1 MEQKKWLNIFNDEE
15 DKIKKI
21 CIKASEIHEDV
32 NQNYGEN
39 KPYIF
44 HLLDVFD
51 CVKSFGFQSCNNEED
66 VLGIVAGAL
75 FHDSI
80 EDARLT
86 YNDVKSEL
94 KLCELSENQVF
105 IGSEIA
111 YALTNEKGRTRA
123 ERANEKYYEG
133 VRSTKYA
140 PMVKYA
146 DRIANLRFS
155 VMNAIK
161 YESKECIR
169 KAKMYIKEMDH
180 FNESVIREN
189 VDIEY
194 TVPKL
199 MIDESEEIISQYK
212 EKYLN

>member
-1 MEQKKWLNIFNDEE
+1 MKQEQWLKIFDDEA

-21 CIKASEIHEDV
+21 CIKASNIHEDV

-51 CVKSFGFQSCNNEED
+51 CVKNFGFQSCNNEED

-94 KLCELSENQVF
+94 KLCGLSENQVF

-123 ERANEKYYEG
+123 ERANEKYYERI
-133 VRSTKYA
+133 RSTKYA

-155 VMNAIK
+155 VMNAI
-161 YESKECIR
+161 EHGSKECIR
-169 KAKMYIKEMDH
+169 KAKMYIKEMNH

-199 MIDESEEIISQYK
+199 MIEQSEEIISQYNK
-212 EKYLN
+212 KYLN

>member
-1 MEQKKWLNIFNDEE
+1 MEQTDWLKIFDDEE

-21 CIKASEIHEDV
+21 CIKASEIHEVV

-44 HLLDVFD
+44 HLLDVFE

-66 VLGIVAGAL
+66 VLGIVAGTL

-86 YNDVKSEL
+86 YNDVKYILEFHG
-94 KLCELSENQVF
+94 LSENQVF

-155 VMNAIK
+155 VMNSL
-161 YESKECIR
+161 E
-169 KAKMYIKEMDH
+169 H
-180 FNESVIREN
+180 
-189 VDIEY
+189 
-194 TVPKL
+194 
-199 MIDESEEIISQYK
+199 ESEERT
-212 EKYLN
+212 

>member
-15 DKIKKI
+15 DNIKKI
-21 CIKASEIHEDV
+21 CTKASEIHEDV
-32 NQNYGEN
+32 NQSYGAN

-94 KLCELSENQVF
+94 KLCGLSENQVF
-105 IGSEIA
+105 IGSEIT

-123 ERANEKYYEG
+123 ERTNEKYYEG
-133 VRSTKYA
+133 IRSTKYA

-146 DRIANLRFS
+146 DRIANLCFS
-155 VMNAIK
+155 VMNAIEH
-161 YESKECIR
+161 ESKECFR

-180 FNESVIREN
+180 FNESIIREN

-199 MIDESEEIISQYK
+199 MIEQSEEIISQYK
-212 EKYLN
+212 KKYLN

>member
-199 MIDESEEIISQYK
+199 MIEQSEEIISQYK
-212 EKYLN
+212 KKYLN

>member
-15 DKIKKI
+15 ENIKKI

-32 NQNYGEN
+32 NQSYGAN

-86 YNDVKSEL
+86 YNDVKYIL
-94 KLCELSENQVF
+94 KFRGLSENQVF

-133 VRSTKYA
+133 IRSTKYA

-146 DRIANLRFS
+146 DRIANLRYS
-155 VMNAIK
+155 VMNSIEH
-161 YESKECIR
+161 ESEECIR

-189 VDIEY
+189 VNIEY

-199 MIDESEEIISQYK
+199 MIDESEEIISQYNK
-212 EKYLN
+212 KYLN

>member
-21 CIKASEIHEDV
+21 CIKASKIYEDV

-94 KLCELSENQVF
+94 KLCGLSKNQVF
-105 IGSEIA
+105 IGSEIT
-111 YALTNEKGRTRA
+111 YALTNEKGRTRV

-133 VRSTKYA
+133 IRSTKYA

-189 VDIEY
+189 VDVEY

-199 MIDESEEIISQYK
+199 MIEQSEEIISQYK

>member
-1 MEQKKWLNIFNDEE
+1 MKREQWLNIFDDEA

-21 CIKASEIHEDV
+21 CIKASKIHKDV
-32 NQNYGEN
+32 NQSYGEN
-39 KPYIF
+39 KPYTF

-66 VLGIVAGAL
+66 VLGIVVGAL
-75 FHDSI
+75 LHDSI
-80 EDARLT
+80 KDARLT

-94 KLCELSENQVF
+94 KLCGLSENQVF

-123 ERANEKYYEG
+123 ERANEKYYG
-133 VRSTKYA
+133 GIRSTKYA

-155 VMNAIK
+155 VMNAIEH
-161 YESKECIR
+161 ESEECIR

-189 VDIEY
+189 VDI
-194 TVPKL
+194 
-199 MIDESEEIISQYK
+199 
-212 EKYLN
+212 

>member
-21 CIKASEIHEDV
+21 CIKASKIYEDV

-94 KLCELSENQVF
+94 KLCGLSKNQVF
-105 IGSEIA
+105 IGSEIT
-111 YALTNEKGRTRA
+111 YALTNEKGRTRV

-133 VRSTKYA
+133 IRSTKYA

-189 VDIEY
+189 VDVEY

-199 MIDESEEIISQYK
+199 MIEQSGEIISQYK
-212 EKYLN
+212 KKYLN

>member
-15 DKIKKI
+15 DRIKKI
-21 CIKASEIHEDV
+21 CIKASNIHEDV
-32 NQNYGEN
+32 NQSYGGN
-39 KPYIF
+39 KPYSF

-86 YNDVKSEL
+86 YNNVKYIL
-94 KLCELSENQVF
+94 KFCGLSENQVF

-111 YALTNEKGRTRA
+111 YALTNEKGRMRA

-133 VRSTKYA
+133 IRSTKYA

-146 DRIANLRFS
+146 DRIANLCFS
-155 VMNAIK
+155 VMNSLEH
-161 YESKECIR
+161 ESEECIR
-169 KAKMYIKEMDH
+169 KAKMYIKEMEH

-199 MIDESEEIISQYK
+199 MIEQSEEIISQYK

>member
-1 MEQKKWLNIFNDEE
+1 MEQKKWLNIFNVEE

-32 NQNYGEN
+32 NQSYGGD

-94 KLCELSENQVF
+94 KLCGLSENQVF

-133 VRSTKYA
+133 IRSTKYT

-180 FNESVIREN
+180 FNEYVIREN

-199 MIDESEEIISQYK
+199 MIEQSEEIISQYK
-212 EKYLN
+212 KKYLN

>member
-1 MEQKKWLNIFNDEE
+1 M
-15 DKIKKI
+15 
-21 CIKASEIHEDV
+21 
-32 NQNYGEN
+32 
-39 KPYIF
+39 
-44 HLLDVFD
+44 
-51 CVKSFGFQSCNNEED
+51 
-66 VLGIVAGAL
+66 

-94 KLCELSENQVF
+94 KSCGLFENQVF

-111 YALTNEKGRTRA
+111 YSLTNENGRTRA
-123 ERANEKYYEG
+123 ERANEKYYNG
-133 VRSTKYA
+133 IRSTKYA

-155 VMNAIK
+155 VMNSLEH
-161 YESKECIR
+161 ESEECIR
-169 KAKMYIKEMDH
+169 KAKMYIKEMVH

-199 MIDESEEIISQYK
+199 MIEQSEEIISQYK
-212 EKYLN
+212 KKYLN

>member
-1 MEQKKWLNIFNDEE
+1 MEQKKWLKVFDDEE
-15 DKIKKI
+15 DNIKKI
-21 CIKASEIHEDV
+21 CIKASNIHEDV
-32 NQNYGEN
+32 NQSYGGN

-86 YNDVKSEL
+86 YNDVKTEL
-94 KLCELSENQVF
+94 KLCGLSENQVF
-105 IGSEIA
+105 LGSEIA

-133 VRSTKYA
+133 IRSTKYA

-155 VMNAIK
+155 VLNAIEH
-161 YESKECIR
+161 ESEECIR
-169 KAKMYIKEMDH
+169 KAKMYIKEMNH

-199 MIDESEEIISQYK
+199 MIEQSEEIISQYK
-212 EKYLN
+212 KKYLN

>member
-1 MEQKKWLNIFNDEE
+1 MKQEQWLKIFDDEA

-32 NQNYGEN
+32 NQSYGGD

-94 KLCELSENQVF
+94 KLCGLSVNQVF

-133 VRSTKYA
+133 IRSTKYA

-199 MIDESEEIISQYK
+199 MIEQSEEIISQYN

>member
-189 VDIEY
+189 VDIRIKA
-194 TVPKL
+194 VWIRDK
-199 MIDESEEIISQYK
+199 QR
-212 EKYLN
+212 

>member
-1 MEQKKWLNIFNDEE
+1 MRI
-15 DKIKKI
+15 I
-21 CIKASEIHEDV
+21 
-32 NQNYGEN
+32 
-39 KPYIF
+39 
-44 HLLDVFD
+44 
-51 CVKSFGFQSCNNEED
+51 
-66 VLGIVAGAL
+66 AGAL

-94 KLCELSENQVF
+94 KLCGLSENQVF
-105 IGSEIA
+105 IGSEIT

-123 ERANEKYYEG
+123 ERTNEKYYECI
-133 VRSTKYA
+133 RSTKYA

-155 VMNAIK
+155 VMNAIEH
-161 YESKECIR
+161 ESKECIR

-180 FNESVIREN
+180 FNESIIREN

-199 MIDESEEIISQYK
+199 MIEQSEDIISQYK
-212 EKYLN
+212 KKYLN

>member
-21 CIKASEIHEDV
+21 CIKASKIYEDV

-94 KLCELSENQVF
+94 KSCGLFENQVF

-111 YALTNEKGRTRA
+111 YSLTNENGRTRA
-123 ERANEKYYEG
+123 ERANEKYYNG
-133 VRSTKYA
+133 IRSTKYA

-146 DRIANLRFS
+146 DRIANLRYS
-155 VMNAIK
+155 VMNAIEH
-161 YESKECIR
+161 ESKECVR

-194 TVPKL
+194 TVSKL
-199 MIDESEEIISQYK
+199 MIEQSEEIISQYK
-212 EKYLN
+212 KKYLN

>member
-1 MEQKKWLNIFNDEE
+1 MEQKKWLNIFNVEE

-32 NQNYGEN
+32 NQSYGGD

-94 KLCELSENQVF
+94 KLCGLSENQVF

-133 VRSTKYA
+133 IRSTKYT

-199 MIDESEEIISQYK
+199 MIEHSEYIISKYK
-212 EKYLN
+212 NIYLN

>member
-21 CIKASEIHEDV
+21 CIKASEIHGDV

-94 KLCELSENQVF
+94 KLCGLSENQVF

-111 YALTNEKGRTRA
+111 YVLTNEKGKTRA
-123 ERANEKYYEG
+123 ERTNEKYYEG
-133 VRSTKYA
+133 IRSTKYA

-155 VMNAIK
+155 VMNAIEH
-161 YESKECIR
+161 ESKECIR

-199 MIDESEEIISQYK
+199 MIEQSEEIISQYK
-212 EKYLN
+212 KKYLN

>member
-1 MEQKKWLNIFNDEE
+1 MKQEQWLKIFDDEA

-21 CIKASEIHEDV
+21 CIKASEIHKDV
-32 NQNYGEN
+32 NQNYGGD

-94 KLCELSENQVF
+94 KLCGLSENQVF
-105 IGSEIA
+105 LGSEIA

-123 ERANEKYYEG
+123 ERANENYYEG
-133 VRSTKYA
+133 IRSTKYA

-155 VMNAIK
+155 VMNAI
-161 YESKECIR
+161 EHGVKECIR

-199 MIDESEEIISQYK
+199 MIGESEEIISQYN

>member
-1 MEQKKWLNIFNDEE
+1 MKQEQWLKIFDDEA

-21 CIKASEIHEDV
+21 CIKASKIHEDV
-32 NQNYGEN
+32 NQSYGTN

-94 KLCELSENQVF
+94 KLCGLSVNQVF

-111 YALTNEKGRTRA
+111 YALTNEKGRKRA
-123 ERANEKYYEG
+123 DRANAKYYEG
-133 VRSTKYA
+133 SSPTTY
-140 PMVKYA
+140 
-146 DRIANLRFS
+146 DRID
-155 VMNAIK
+155 K
-161 YESKECIR
+161 
-169 KAKMYIKEMDH
+169 
-180 FNESVIREN
+180 
-189 VDIEY
+189 
-194 TVPKL
+194 
-199 MIDESEEIISQYK
+199 
-212 EKYLN
+212 

>member
-21 CIKASEIHEDV
+21 CIKASKIYEDV

-51 CVKSFGFQSCNNEED
+51 CVKSFWFQSCNNEED
-66 VLGIVAGAL
+66 VFGIVAGAL

-94 KLCELSENQVF
+94 KSCGLFENQVF

-111 YALTNEKGRTRA
+111 YSLTNENGRTRA
-123 ERANEKYYEG
+123 ERANEKYYNG
-133 VRSTKYA
+133 IRSTKYA

-146 DRIANLRFS
+146 DRIANLRYS
-155 VMNAIK
+155 VMNAIEH
-161 YESKECIR
+161 ESKECVR

-199 MIDESEEIISQYK
+199 MIEQSEEIISQYK
-212 EKYLN
+212 KKYLN

>member
-1 MEQKKWLNIFNDEE
+1 MEQKEWLKIFYDEE
-15 DKIKKI
+15 DIIKKI
-21 CIKASEIHEDV
+21 CITASKIHEDV
-32 NQNYGEN
+32 NQNYDGN
-39 KPYIF
+39 KPYMF

-51 CVKSFGFQSCNNEED
+51 CVKHFGFQSCNNPED
-66 VLGIVAGAL
+66 VIGIVAGAL

-94 KLCELSENQVF
+94 KLCGLSENQVF

-133 VRSTKYA
+133 IRSTKYA

-146 DRIANLRFS
+146 DRIANLGFS
-155 VMNAIK
+155 VTNAI
-161 YESKECIR
+161 ETNSKESVR
-169 KAKMYIKEMDH
+169 MAKMYIKEMEH
-180 FNESVIREN
+180 FNAAIIRDN
-189 VDIEY
+189 VDVEY
-194 TVPKL
+194 SVPQL
-199 MIDESEEIISQYK
+199 MIERAQDIISQFQNK
-212 EKYLN
+212 FQN

>member
-1 MEQKKWLNIFNDEE
+1 MKQEQWLKIFDVEA

-32 NQNYGEN
+32 NQNYGGD

-94 KLCELSENQVF
+94 KLCGLSENQVF
-105 IGSEIA
+105 LGSEIA

-123 ERANEKYYEG
+123 ERANKKYYEG
-133 VRSTKYA
+133 IRSTKYA

-155 VMNAIK
+155 VMNAI
-161 YESKECIR
+161 EHGTKECIR
-169 KAKMYIKEMDH
+169 KAKMYIKEMVH

-199 MIDESEEIISQYK
+199 MISESEEIISQYK